1 MYYQVTATQIE
12 DEYVPDPPV
21 TVNGVEQCEN
31 LSVEVNHTLATVW
44 WLVSWFCITL
54 SMQFWC
60 PLEYE
65 PSGWHVPRY
74 LMPWLPSTATLLV
87 VFRCGAGGP
96 SVHTVSWCCCLD
108 FAHVGV
114 PCA

>member
-1 MYYQVTATQIE
+1 VYYQVTATQIE

-31 LSVEVNHTLATVW
+31 LTVDVNHTLATLW
-44 WLVSWFCITL
+44 WLVSWFCVTL

-74 LMPWLPSTATLLV
+74 LMPWLPSAATLLV

-96 SVHTVSWCCCLD
+96 C
-108 FAHVGV
+108 AHCFLVLLPG
-114 PCA
+114 PCTC